1 MRDEVLQ
8 NMNKALSRQMH
19 YYLYRPKQSYN
30 FKLNK
35 QTNKTMMQGRTSN
48 ENKFIGQ
55 KGKDN
60 IQLDRDRQ
68 EEDDEKQQ
76 KSKFGCGIMRRYPII
91 SLLLFVFSGIG
102 VGIALSMWNPD
113 ESDSTSKEVALQWI
127 GLVGDLFLRC
137 LKAIVLP
144 IVFVNVII
152 AVVDMMMVGAAG
164 GVSAKTVGLYLATT
178 LLAGTLNM
186 IRELIERNIFVIKQ
200 QNLYSVIII

>member
-1 MRDEVLQ
+1 
-8 NMNKALSRQMH
+8 
-19 YYLYRPKQSYN
+19 
-30 FKLNK
+30 
-35 QTNKTMMQGRTSN
+35 MMQGRTSN
-48 ENKFIGQ
+48 ENKFNGQ

-68 EEDDEKQQ
+68 EEEEDDEKQQ

-113 ESDSTSKEVALQWI
+113 ESDSTSKEVVLQWI

-200 QNLYSVIII
+200 QNLYSVIIIQQGQSSF